1 MAQKLETDIVLNLAG
16 NLAAKARQYGNSM
29 SDFAKR
35 NEKAMTLVK
44 KTTAA
49 AGRGIDTLGNR
60 YVGAIAA
67 MATGVAAKNFATL
80 DRRLSRLAIAA
91 NISRDAARGLFEEI
105 QKVSN
110 EKGIRIDPEE
120 SLSAIEEILTK
131 TGDLDYAITNLPNIA
146 AVIQATGAAGQQVGG
161 VFTEFKKLAI
171 EGSDAAMQAIDILNK
186 QGKDGAFTLA
196 SMASLG
202 PRIFAAYA
210 ATGRQGV
217 ESVTELGAALQV
229 IRSGVGSD
237 EQAVTSFEALIRDIT
252 EPKRVEMLK
261 KLGNIN
267 VFDPEKLKQG
277 VEVMRPLPEL
287 MEDIMVRSKGLSTNL
302 APLAFTDEAKRA
314 LNVLKAEFAQTGNI
328 QSFDKFMNI
337 TGDGSVTLSDAA
349 VASEDFA
356 ASIQLLN
363 NSLDR
368 FVNSRL
374 AGPIEDIANAINS
387 VDDETVQNWLK
398 WGETALWVVGGL
410 VAAKK
415 GLEVASDLKNIFGKK
430 PGASGGGAGG
440 FADLG
445 VMPVYV
451 TNMGAGGMG
460 GPDITD
466 VMGGDGKGP
475 KGTPPK
481 KASIF
486 NLTNAVAATTIG
498 YGLSMVPTFSPID
511 VRRASEVDKAQ
522 LPEGFPV
529 AAGLF
534 DVIDDFKRW
543 FSSGDNAASASDSIV
558 GMQKGEMKLKVEV
571 SDDRVKVT
579 PTYLPKGFTIDPD
592 TGAN

>member
-49 AGRGIDTLGNR
+49 ASRGIDRLGNR
-60 YVGAIAA
+60 YVGMGTAFVTGATVRGVGNFSAQMTRIGTNAKLTSEQVDLLKTSVQDFSNQKDIRIDTTVLASGVDELLGKTGDIQFVMDNLENMGLFMQAFGADAQSTGALFAQFREKGIKDSQAVMQTIDELYGQFAIGSVNVKDLASISEQLF
-67 MATGVAAKNFATL
+67 ATYQGKGPQAITQMSALVQLFAKTKGNANEALTSIQAVFSTFSDKKKIEFLDQKGIDVFKKGTKELREPVELLLEVLDAAKN
-80 DRRLSRLAIAA
+80 
-91 NISRDAARGLFEEI
+91 
-105 QKVSN
+105 
-110 EKGIRIDPEE
+110 DPLKLGDVFDQT
-120 SLSAIEEILTK
+120 SL
-131 TGDLDYAITNLPNIA
+131 
-146 AVIQATGAAGQQVGG
+146 
-161 VFTEFKKLAI
+161 
-171 EGSDAAMQAIDILNK
+171 
-186 QGKDGAFTLA
+186 QGLA
-196 SMASLG
+196 SLYSQENKDLLKQMTTGTGEYGATQV
-202 PRIFAAYA
+202 AAAKNA
-210 ATGRQGV
+210 A
-217 ESVTELGAALQV
+217 EFNNA
-229 IRSGVGSD
+229 IRS
-237 EQAVTSFEALIRDIT
+237 
-252 EPKRVEMLK
+252 
-261 KLGNIN
+261 
-267 VFDPEKLKQG
+267 
-277 VEVMRPLPEL
+277 
-287 MEDIMVRSKGLSTNL
+287 
-302 APLAFTDEAKRA
+302 
-314 LNVLKAEFAQTGNI
+314 
-328 QSFDKFMNI
+328 
-337 TGDGSVTLSDAA
+337 
-349 VASEDFA
+349 
-356 ASIQLLN
+356 LN
-363 NSLDR
+363 NS
-368 FVNSRL
+368 FNQFAEQRL
-374 AGPIEDIANAINS
+374 SQPIKDIADAINS